1 MGTTVKKL
9 KLDVIKP
16 HTPGIIDLTTMLL
29 ALPGVEGVRTK
40 LFETEKSTETIK
52 LDLEGKLDYQSIK
65 KLIEDNGGVIH
76 SLNTVVAG
84 KFLEE

>member
-1 MGTTVKKL
+1 MGKTVKKL
-9 KLDVIKP
+9 KLYIIKP
-16 HTPGIIDLTTMLL
+16 HKPGLVDLTAKLL
-29 ALPGVEGVRTK
+29 NLPGVEGVKTE
-40 LFETEKSTETIK
+40 LSEVEKSTETVK
-52 LDLEGKLDYQSIK
+52 LNLEGNLDYQSIK